1 MSTPRWAK
9 PLSLAVALVAATSHA
24 EGVVV
29 LDFGGDARGKVHAQ
43 MEKAIRAEG
52 VSLVP
57 LRKYKREADRR
68 RVRGA
73 RAGRPAAVAKM
84 SSAMG
89 LSGVVKGKVRRQ
101 VLLATVVDARGR
113 EVLTKSVRLV
123 RGTLP
128 AQAAGSLA
136 NDLAGALGSTPSFAT
151 PPPAPSSPP
160 PSPKSSPKIE
170 ASVEAPEIKPEVGQT
185 LPELDLSPDTGKRAE
200 RRQEAESSVA
210 AEAGEVQRV
219 ERPQQPRNPIAPKLV
234 TARLTLSPMWRN
246 YCSRPGVS
254 SCKDYDNLPSA
265 QRPAGDTVDF
275 RAQSPYTGVALS
287 AELFPL
293 ADFNRWLAGL
303 GLEASYARGFS
314 NTNVTQGTT
323 TRSVSGTDNAFS
335 ALLAYRYYFPLAVI
349 AGPQAGYGGLHFGY
363 SVRNFSVDS
372 SAGIP
377 LLGSSRSYPVAG
389 LEVSIP
395 IASYLRVEALGSYF
409 FGPKAGKDQ
418 LADYGT
424 SVSSSGLA
432 FEFGLAGDVFG
443 PFGYVAKFKYAKYS
457 DTFRGAGAS
466 WQNGGVAEESY
477 SGIYAGAS
485 VSY

>member
-1 MSTPRWAK
+1 
-9 PLSLAVALVAATSHA
+9 V
-24 EGVVV
+24 
-29 LDFGGDARGKVHAQ
+29 GK
-43 MEKAIRAEG
+43 
-52 VSLVP
+52 
-57 LRKYKREADRR
+57 
-68 RVRGA
+68 
-73 RAGRPAAVAKM
+73 PAAVAAM
-84 SSAMG
+84 SRAMG
-89 LSGVVKGKVRRQ
+89 LSGVVKGKVRKQ
-101 VLLATVVDARGR
+101 VLLATVVDARGH

-128 AQAAGSLA
+128 GQAAGGLA
-136 NDLAGALGSTPSFAT
+136 NDLATALGSKPSFAT
-151 PPPAPSSPP
+151 PPPEPSSPAPSSKAP
-160 PSPKSSPKIE
+160 SPKIE

-210 AEAGEVQRV
+210 AEAGELQLQRV
-219 ERPQQPRNPIAPKLV
+219 ERPQQPRDPIGPKLV
-234 TARLTLSPMWRN
+234 TARLTLSPMWRT
-246 YCSRPGVS
+246 YCSRPGVT
-254 SCKDYDNLPSA
+254 SCSAYDNLPSA

-275 RAQSPYTGVALS
+275 RAQSPYPGVALS

-293 ADFNRWLAGL
+293 GGYNRWLAGL

-314 NTNVTQGTT
+314 STNVTQGTT
-323 TRSVSGTDNAFS
+323 TRSVSGSDNAFS
-335 ALLAYRYYFPLAVI
+335 ALLAYRYYFPLAVVT
-349 AGPQAGYGGLHFGY
+349 GPQPGYGGLHFGY
-363 SVRNFSVDS
+363 SVRSFSVDS
-372 SAGIP
+372 SAGTP

-395 IASYLRVEALGSYF
+395 IAWYLRVEALGSFF

-432 FEFGLAGDVFG
+432 FEFGLAGDVWG

-457 DTFRGAGAS
+457 DTFKGAGTS